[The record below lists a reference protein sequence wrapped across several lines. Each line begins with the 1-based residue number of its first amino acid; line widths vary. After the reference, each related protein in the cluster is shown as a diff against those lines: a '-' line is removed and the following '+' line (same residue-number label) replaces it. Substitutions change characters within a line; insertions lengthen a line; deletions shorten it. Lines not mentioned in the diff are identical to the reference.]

1 MNRWGLFPQHFGPES
16 ELFRHLF
23 HGWLGVSFVSL
34 NGQIR
39 QENHTKPLSPARF
52 LFFDYCSFFFI
63 GIPSGNLCGVERHKT
78 QSHGHIL
85 IKGIC
90 AVFIKYALIIPR
102 ACLGRTAA
110 RSPAKSSYMCC
121 LRLGLKGVASEG
133 KGVIYTGFSRSL
145 SDGYAM
151 LMSPSKGETAV
162 HGCYCP
168 RDLAVRTREVM
179 ARPWGGVCVLLA
191 EIYL

>member
-1 MNRWGLFPQHFGPES
+1 MVKFDKKTTQNPFPQRAFYFS
-16 ELFRHLF
+16 IIAAFLYWDTQR
-23 HGWLGVSFVSL
+23 
-34 NGQIR
+34 
-39 QENHTKPLSPARF
+39 KPLRCR
-52 LFFDYCSFFFI
+52 D
-63 GIPSGNLCGVERHKT
+63 T

-85 IKGIC
+85 IKGNC

-121 LRLGLKGVASEG
+121 LRLALKGVASEG

-145 SDGYAM
+145 SDGYAI

>member
-1 MNRWGLFPQHFGPES
+1 MRLVSPTFWSRKCAFSTPFSRLARCFIRISKWSNSTRKPHKTPFLS
-16 ELFRHLF
+16 ALSIFRL
-23 HGWLGVSFVSL
+23 LQL
-34 NGQIR
+34 
-39 QENHTKPLSPARF
+39 
-52 LFFDYCSFFFI
+52 FFI
-63 GIPSGNLCGVERHKT
+63 GIPSGKLCGVERHKT

-85 IKGIC
+85 IKGNC

-121 LRLGLKGVASEG
+121 LRLALKGVASEG
-133 KGVIYTGFSRSL
+133 KDVIYTGFSRSL
-145 SDGYAM
+145 SDEYAM